1 MPYVHKMSHDGNEMA
16 GMDAAPNDQ
25 QPRDRPQWN
34 KGFQFLLSC
43 LSISIGLGNVWRFP
57 TLAYQNGGGAFLI
70 PYIIL
75 LIIVGKPVYFLE
87 LAIGQF
93 SGRGGV
99 QTWECV
105 PGFKGIS
112 VAQFVTSFYILVAY
126 NYIMALCLFYLFA
139 SMQSPLP
146 WTQCDPQW
154 SDGNC
159 FDSNLLNTTADV
171 TENASSSSEQFFR
184 NYALKDSG
192 EFKLP
197 SAFDW
202 RMALCLLLS
211 WVVQA
216 VSTIKGVHSIGK
228 VAYLTSTF
236 PYVVLFSLLVV
247 TLLQEGAGKGLTAFF
262 FPQWSK
268 ILEIQVWFNA
278 CEQSFFS
285 LGIGMGVL
293 TMYSSYSDFKH
304 RISRDAFIIT
314 IADTATSFLAGSV
327 VFSTLG
333 SLAHQLG
340 VQDISQALKGTS
352 DLGLAFVTYP
362 EALSRISFLPQLW
375 SVLFFFMLFLLG
387 LGSCISNIQLM
398 VAVLEDQYPRLQDLK
413 GCTVLAICVV
423 CFGTGLVLCTD
434 TGNTMRLL
442 FDNYGVG
449 RALFL
454 YAIFEVV
461 GLVWVYGWKNICGD
475 IGYMLGKPI
484 SWYWKITW
492 GILTPVSLIAI
503 FIYGSVTEK
512 SSSAL
517 PPIGQA
523 IGWILAAVAVGQ
535 IVLWM
540 AVVFV
545 RAPGPDVFKKFE
557 TTFTASEKFGP
568 RDPDVKREWLSWK
581 ASTQD
586 SSLDPTSKSASEHVN
601 PAFTL
606 D

>member
-1 MPYVHKMSHDGNEMA
+1 MGEDT
-16 GMDAAPNDQ
+16 DAAPNDKR
-25 QPRDRPQWN
+25 PRDRPQWN
-34 KGFQFLLSC
+34 KGLQFFLSC

-70 PYIIL
+70 PYFIL
-75 LIIVGKPVYFLE
+75 LFIVGKPVYFLE

-93 SGRGGV
+93 SGRGVV

-146 WTQCDPQW
+146 WTHCDPQW
-154 SDGNC
+154 SDENC
-159 FDSNLLNTTADV
+159 FHNL
-171 TENASSSSEQFFR
+171 
-184 NYALKDSG
+184 
-192 EFKLP
+192 
-197 SAFDW
+197 
-202 RMALCLLLS
+202 
-211 WVVQA
+211 
-216 VSTIKGVHSIGK
+216 
-228 VAYLTSTF
+228 VAYVTSTF
-236 PYVVLFSLLVV
+236 PYVVLLTLLVV
-247 TLLQEGAGKGLTAFF
+247 TLLQEGAANGLAALFV
-262 FPQWSK
+262 PQWSK

-293 TMYSSYSDFKH
+293 TMYSSYNDFKH
-304 RISRDAFIIT
+304 NISRDAFFISM
-314 IADTATSFLAGSV
+314 ADTATSLLAGSV

-340 VQDISQALKGTS
+340 VQDISQVLKGTS

-387 LGSCISNIQLM
+387 LGSGVSNIQLM

-413 GCTVLAICVV
+413 GCTVFAICLL
-423 CFGTGLVLCTD
+423 CFGTGLLLCTD
-434 TGNTMRLL
+434 NGNKMRLL
-442 FDNYGVG
+442 FDNYGIG

-475 IGYMLGKPI
+475 IGYMLGKPV

-503 FIYGSVTEK
+503 FIYGTVTEK
-512 SSSAL
+512 SSSTL

-523 IGWILAAVAVGQ
+523 IGWILASLAVGQ

-540 AVVFV
+540 VVAFV
-545 RAPGPDVFKKFE
+545 KAPGSDVFEKFK

-568 RDPDVKREWLSWK
+568 RDPDVKGEWLSWK
-581 ASTQD
+581 ASTQK
-586 SSLDPTSKSASEHVN
+586 SSLYPTAKTASEHVN
-601 PAFTL
+601 HAFTL